1 VGVHSNV
8 HIKKNPH
15 LLVTQG
21 GRGLQFDSE
30 VVVCGPPKN
39 SKRPSIRKKAKKP
52 GQDSITPKTSR
63 VFQKDIFVLNKK
75 ERP

>member
-39 SKRPSIRKKAKKP
+39 SKRPSIRKKAKN
-52 GQDSITPKTSR
+52 QARI
-63 VFQKDIFVLNKK
+63 V
-75 ERP
+75 